1 MFVYAQCQGV
11 KFWYAQC
18 QADFGVAQCQGANFL
33 GAQCQGA
40 NFFNAGCEGV
50 IFGDAQCQGAN
61 FLGAQCQGAYAS
73 KGHSL
78 QTLSSRIGKKTEFDF
93 LQLEGEIAE
102 NVIKNI
108 ENHHTQFRE
117 FLV

>member
-1 MFVYAQCQGV
+1 LTLCNP
-11 KFWYAQC
+11 KIR
-18 QADFGVAQCQGANFL
+18 L
-33 GAQCQGA
+33 
-40 NFFNAGCEGV
+40 
-50 IFGDAQCQGAN
+50 
-61 FLGAQCQGAYAS
+61 AS

-108 ENHHTQFRE
+108 ENAKKYLKQTQNPP
-117 FLV
+117 LDIVHP